1 MSVNTPASLD
11 ADGCVELA
19 IVERSGFN
27 ESRHLG
33 AAVVTA
39 PDGSVIESLGDAK
52 ALVFPRSSLKPFQ
65 ATAVMRAGV
74 ALDEEQ
80 TVLAAASHSG
90 SAEHVRVVEGLLARY
105 GLVED
110 ELQCPRDWPF
120 DSAASALARYS
131 GEKRRVA
138 MNCSGK
144 HAAFLA
150 ACVTNGW
157 AREDYLDPLHP
168 LQRDIRSVIDELT
181 GETPA
186 HTGTDGCGAPLFALS
201 LSALARGIGR
211 VAKGDE
217 PATRALVDAVVA
229 HPWAIAGIGHPNTV
243 LIEQTG
249 LLVKGGAEGVL
260 VVGAPDGA
268 AVAVKVLD
276 GSARAVHAI
285 AIELLA
291 RAGTLERSEVAR
303 LTELTTEP
311 VLGGGERV
319 GAVRVAF

>member
-1 MSVNTPASLD
+1 MSVNTPQALD

-19 IVERSGFN
+19 IVERSGFI

-33 AAVVTA
+33 AAVVAA
-39 PDGSVIESLGDAK
+39 PDGSVIEALGDVE

-65 ATAVMRAGV
+65 ATAVLRAGV
-74 ALDEEQ
+74 ELDEEQ

-90 SAEHVRVVEGLLARY
+90 AAEHVRVVEGLLTRY
-105 GLVED
+105 GLVEE

-150 ACVTNGW
+150 ACVANGW

-168 LQRDIRSVIDELT
+168 LQRDIRSVIEELT
-181 GETPA
+181 GEAPG
-186 HTGTDGCGAPLFALS
+186 HVGTDGCGAPLFALR

-211 VAKGDE
+211 VARGDE
-217 PATRALVDAVVA
+217 PATRALVGAVLT

-243 LIEQTG
+243 LIEQTR

-260 VVGAPDGA
+260 VVGAPDGT
-268 AVAVKVLD
+268 AVAIKVLD

-291 RAGTLERSEVAR
+291 RAGTLERSDAAR